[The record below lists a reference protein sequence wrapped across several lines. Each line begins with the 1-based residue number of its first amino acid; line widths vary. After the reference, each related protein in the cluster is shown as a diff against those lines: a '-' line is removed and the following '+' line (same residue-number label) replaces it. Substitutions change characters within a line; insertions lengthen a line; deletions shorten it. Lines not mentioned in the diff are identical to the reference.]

1 MNATGGRLVT
11 PPRLCQPEGSGR
23 KDIAIPIQKVIAVTT
38 PTAESASP
46 STAARGIEPVSMT
59 QYDTDFQAFA
69 DKLGG
74 SFKRYG
80 FAVVSDHGLDE
91 AVIEAAIDDAKAFFA
106 LPEEVKRQYHQP
118 GTGGARGLT
127 PFGIE
132 AAKGAATV
140 DLKEFWH
147 VGREL
152 PEAHPYRKYMRDNLW
167 PTEVEGFQIH
177 LYGMFEA
184 LDVLGR
190 KILRAIARYLKLDD
204 GYFDDKVE
212 MGNSILR
219 MLHYPPVPADAP
231 GVRAGAHEDINV
243 ITLLL
248 GAEEAGLQLKD
259 ADGQWLDIAPPP
271 GALVVNIGDMLQRLT
286 NHVLP
291 STTHRVVNPAP
302 ERRGFARYSTPFF
315 LHFNPDF
322 VIETLPSTIT
332 PENPDRYEDRAIMAE
347 DFLTERLKE
356 IRLL

>member
-1 MNATGGRLVT
+1 MT
-11 PPRLCQPEGSGR
+11 
-23 KDIAIPIQKVIAVTT
+23 
-38 PTAESASP
+38 
-46 STAARGIEPVSMT
+46 STAQTSVQPAIEPVSMAMH
-59 QYDTDFQAFA
+59 DADFQAFSDA
-69 DKLGG
+69 LGA
-74 SFKRYG
+74 SFARYG
-80 FAVVSDHGLDE
+80 FAVIADHGLDP
-91 AVIEAAIDDAKAFFA
+91 AVIEAALADAKTFFA
-106 LPEEVKRQYHQP
+106 LPEEIKGRYHLA

-127 PFGIE
+127 PFGVE
-132 AAKGAATV
+132 AAKDAATV

-147 VGREL
+147 TGREL
-152 PEAHPYRKYMRDNLW
+152 PAGHPYRAFMADNVW
-167 PTEVEGFQIH
+167 PEEVPAFRH
-177 LYGMFEA
+177 DVYAMFEA
-184 LDVLGR
+184 LDALGR
-190 KILRAIARYLKLDD
+190 RLLRAIARYLGLGDA
-204 GYFDDKVE
+204 YFEDKVE
-212 MGNSILR
+212 LGNSVLR

-259 ADGQWLDIAPPP
+259 ADGRWLDIAPPP

-322 VIETLPSTIT
+322 LIETLPSTIT
-332 PENPDRYEDRAIMAE
+332 PDQPDRYAGQAITSQ
-347 DFLTERLKE
+347 DFLLQRLRE